1 MHKSKYAMGLMC
13 VYLGWVGSHTS
24 ICCVFHQASSGSLDL
39 LHSVNSDDRP
49 ERRSS
54 MDSKHQRLERK
65 GSGNNLIDQRSIH
78 ERTKRS
84 SLER

>member
-1 MHKSKYAMGLMC
+1 MHKSMYAMGLMC
-13 VYLGWVGSHTS
+13 VHIWIGWDHILPFT
-24 ICCVFHQASSGSLDL
+24 VFQQASSGSLDL
-39 LHSVNSDDRP
+39 LHSVNNDDRP

-65 GSGNNLIDQRSIH
+65 GSGNNVIDQRSIH